1 MMNYKKLAAIPL
13 SVSLL
18 LPMGA
23 IANAADHSGH
33 GTTSMAVSNP
43 ATDLRATLDSILSE
57 HAYLAIVAMQKG
69 IDGSKD
75 FDAAAAQLGE
85 NTDELSAAIGSVYG
99 DDAANQFK
107 EIWGSHI
114 GYFVDYV
121 KATAA
126 NDEEGRKKAVS
137 DLDGY
142 RVTQAGFLDTATEG
156 RLKAKD
162 LEEGLKMHVDQLI
175 WAFDNYNAGE
185 YEKAYE
191 GITESMMHM
200 FGTGKGISWAITDQF
215 PDKFDKMSVDTPAAD
230 LREQLN
236 NQFSTHA
243 ALAIL
248 AMQKGIDGAKDFDV
262 SAAELNSNTEDL
274 TKSIESVYGAEGAK
288 QFNEIWS
295 SHIGYFVDYVTATAS
310 DDAEGQKAAMA
321 NLDDYRVKQAAFL
334 ETATE
339 GRLKAADLEEGL
351 KVHVDQLLAA
361 FNKYHD
367 GDYDGAYDDIHE
379 AYSHMFGVGTM
390 MAGAI
395 VDQYPDKFADSMPSD
410 MPKTGLGGMSQES
423 NDSTVMWILTSL
435 ILAMAA
441 GAVVIRKTR
450 PENN

>member
-1 MMNYKKLAAIPL
+1 MMNYKKFAAIPL

-18 LPMGA
+18 FPMGV

-33 GTTSMAVSNP
+33 GTTSMTVSNP

-126 NDEEGRKKAVS
+126 NDEEGRKKAIS
-137 DLDGY
+137 ELDGY
-142 RVTQAGFLDTATEG
+142 RVTQAEFLDTATEG

-295 SHIGYFVDYVTATAS
+295 SHIGYFVDYVKATAG

-321 NLDDYRVKQAAFL
+321 NLDEYRVKQAAFL

-367 GDYDGAYDDIHE
+367 GDYAGAYDDIHE

-395 VDQYPDKFADSMPSD
+395 VDQYPDKFAGTMPVD
-410 MPKTGLGGMSQES
+410 MPKTGLGGLSQES
-423 NDSTVMWILTSL
+423 NDSTVMWVVISL
-435 ILAMAA
+435 ILAAAA
-441 GAVVIRKTR
+441 GAVMIRKTR
-450 PENN
+450 TENN

>member
-18 LPMGA
+18 FPMGV
-23 IANAADHSGH
+23 IANASDHSGH
-33 GTTSMAVSNP
+33 GTSSMAVSNP

-57 HAYLAIVAMQKG
+57 HAYLAIITMQKG

-99 DDAANQFK
+99 EEAGNQFK
-107 EIWGSHI
+107 EIWSSHI

-121 KATAA
+121 TATAE
-126 NDEEGRKKAVS
+126 NDEEGRKKAVAN
-137 DLDGY
+137 LDAY

-175 WAFDNYNAGE
+175 WAFDNYNAE
-185 YEKAYE
+185 DYEKTYD
-191 GITESMMHM
+191 GLTESVMHM
-200 FGTGKGISWAITDQF
+200 FETGKGISWAITDQF
-215 PDKFDKMSVDTPAAD
+215 PEKFDNQSVDTPAAD
-230 LREQLN
+230 LREGLN

-248 AMQKGIDGAKDFDV
+248 AMQKGIDGAKDFEV
-262 SAAELNSNTEDL
+262 SAAELGKNTDDL

-295 SHIGYFVDYVTATAS
+295 SHIGYFVDYVNATAS

-361 FNKYHD
+361 FNKYNE

-395 VDQYPDKFADSMPSD
+395 VDQYPDKFAGSMPED
-410 MPKTGLGGMSQES
+410 MPKTGLGGMSQQS
-423 NDSTVMWILTSL
+423 NDSTIMWIVTSL
-435 ILAMAA
+435 LLAMSA
-441 GAVVIRKTR
+441 GAVMFRKMSAD
-450 PENN
+450 NK